1 MQRIQKKRKV
11 EKIKTAVMG
20 VAVMVGWAGIWAW
33 YFIILT
39 N

>member
-11 EKIKTAVMG
+11 EKIKIAVMG
-20 VAVMVGWAGIWAW
+20 LVAMAGWAGIWAW